1 MSDMCREGARNS
13 VDTHVQSC
21 AVSVFI
27 SVPLP
32 VRRRR
37 REFGALFGNMVFEQ
51 CVSYH
56 LAREELAYDVAVDAA
71 GSVAVGRV
79 PVGPREYTCSC
90 K

>member
-1 MSDMCREGARNS
+1 
-13 VDTHVQSC
+13 
-21 AVSVFI
+21 
-27 SVPLP
+27 
-32 VRRRR
+32 
-37 REFGALFGNMVFEQ
+37 MVFEQ

-90 K
+90 KQCFGAPIGALQPLQQPRWAADTDLLG